1 MGKKFL
7 FTTFS
12 LLSILMLL
20 VMTAGTPLSAAHAP
34 AFEKCKIERIL
45 HKKYRANALPTL
57 LRITLL
63 FSGAPLYNTVEKS
76 DIS

>member
-20 VMTAGTPLSAAHAP
+20 VMTAGTPLSAAMLRHL
-34 AFEKCKIERIL
+34 R
-45 HKKYRANALPTL
+45 NA
-57 LRITLL
+57 R
-63 FSGAPLYNTVEKS
+63 
-76 DIS
+76 